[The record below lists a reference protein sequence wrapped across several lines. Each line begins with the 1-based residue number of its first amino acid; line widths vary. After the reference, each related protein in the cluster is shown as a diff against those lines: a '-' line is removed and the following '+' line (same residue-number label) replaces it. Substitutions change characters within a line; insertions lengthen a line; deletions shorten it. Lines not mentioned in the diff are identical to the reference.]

1 VRAASVRPVPR
12 PPRTRRCPTLSAL
25 ARPPSCVRVEPGGS
39 VRPCKPSSSSSVL
52 VVSAPDS
59 PAAAAFLDAA
69 IAWCLSL
76 LLAFLMVCG
85 TICVV
90 VVLSLLESASWACLV
105 AVTARQ
111 ISDIWFIVA
120 WLSTMLSLP
129 PANTMV
135 AVGMV
140 FVARLARLCV
150 FRERQGAGW
159 SEDRLSAITSML
171 SRERGGGRRAYQP
184 GAAAGGGEGGCG
196 QCEAGG

>member
-1 VRAASVRPVPR
+1 M
-12 PPRTRRCPTLSAL
+12 
-25 ARPPSCVRVEPGGS
+25 
-39 VRPCKPSSSSSVL
+39 L

-69 IAWCLSL
+69 IAWRLSL

-135 AVGMV
+135 AVGTV
-140 FVARLARLCV
+140 SSDPVVRLCV
-150 FRERQGAGW
+150 FRTRHGTG
-159 SEDRLSAITSML
+159 
-171 SRERGGGRRAYQP
+171 
-184 GAAAGGGEGGCG
+184 
-196 QCEAGG
+196 